1 MLRVGLADQMFRTSL
16 TLKESLTDCRVFGLD
31 LIFIHVWK

>member
-1 MLRVGLADQMFRTSL
+1 MLRVGPADQMFRISL
-16 TLKESLTDCRVFGLD
+16 TLNESLMYCRVFGLD